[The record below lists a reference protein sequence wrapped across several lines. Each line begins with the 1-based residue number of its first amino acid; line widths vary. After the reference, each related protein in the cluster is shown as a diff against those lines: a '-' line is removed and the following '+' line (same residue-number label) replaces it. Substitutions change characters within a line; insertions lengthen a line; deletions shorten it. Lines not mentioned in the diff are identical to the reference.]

1 LFVLFGSTVGELAL
15 AVFVSV
21 PLAGAVT
28 VTVTLLTW
36 PLAKVP
42 NVQLTT
48 PLAFNPPPVAL
59 TNVTPNGNVSVTTM
73 LLALDG
79 PKFVTDIVYTRLL
92 AAKTEAEPVLPKP
105 TSAAGVTVVMTGAV
119 TLFVEFGSTVGEL
132 ALAVLVSVPLAGA
145 VTVTVTL
152 LTWPP
157 AKMPNVQLTT
167 PLVFIP
173 LPLADTKVT
182 VAGNVSVTTTPLAL
196 DGPKFVTDIVYT
208 RLLVAGT
215 VAEPVLPRPTSAA
228 AVTVVMTGTVTLF
241 VLLGSTV
248 GELALAVFVSEPPA
262 GAVTVTV
269 ILLIWPPAK
278 VPNVQLTTPLVFNPP
293 PVALTNVTPNGNVS
307 VTTTLLALDGPKFVT
322 EIVYTR
328 LLVAGTVAEPVL
340 PRPTSA
346 AGVTVVMTG
355 TVTLF
360 VLLGS
365 TVGELA
371 LAVFVSVPLAGAVT
385 VTVTLL
391 TWPLVKVPNVQLTTP
406 LVFTPPP
413 VALTNVTPNGNV
425 SVTTTPLA
433 LDGPKF
439 VTDIV

>member
-1 LFVLFGSTVGELAL
+1 MFVLPVLNTATSACGDAEFVTVVTTGADRLLVGLGSPVGELTFATL
-15 AVFVSV
+15 VSV

-48 PLAFNPPPVAL
+48 PL
-59 TNVTPNGNVSVTTM
+59 
-73 LLALDG
+73 
-79 PKFVTDIVYTRLL
+79 
-92 AAKTEAEPVLPKP
+92 
-105 TSAAGVTVVMTGAV
+105 
-119 TLFVEFGSTVGEL
+119 
-132 ALAVLVSVPLAGA
+132 
-145 VTVTVTL
+145 
-152 LTWPP
+152 
-157 AKMPNVQLTT
+157 
-167 PLVFIP
+167 VF
-173 LPLADTKVT
+173 T
-182 VAGNVSVTTTPLAL
+182 
-196 DGPKFVTDIVYT
+196 
-208 RLLVAGT
+208 
-215 VAEPVLPRPTSAA
+215 
-228 AVTVVMTGTVTLF
+228 
-241 VLLGSTV
+241 
-248 GELALAVFVSEPPA
+248 
-262 GAVTVTV
+262 
-269 ILLIWPPAK
+269 
-278 VPNVQLTTPLVFNPP
+278 PP

-340 PRPTSA
+340 PKPTSA

-365 TVGELA
+365 PVGELA
-371 LAVFVSVPLAGAVT
+371 LAVLVSVPLAGALT
-385 VTVTLL
+385 VTVRLL
-391 TWPLVKVPNVQLTTP
+391 TWPLAKVPNVQLTTP

-413 VALTNVTPNGNV
+413 VALTNVTPKGSV
-425 SVTTTPLA
+425 SVTTTLLA